1 MITQLKRLLPTPGV
15 TGRGCLAWSRTRFS
29 WQRLALKSAVSAE
42 VCRSCRHFWINSF
55 TTRCWKWVLQTVR
68 YQHSAGWSCR
78 AYVCVTHSLSLSQLP
93 TPKQQSKHSGKPGHS
108 DQPLYRNARRSIAST
123 LCWHLRASV
132 PRMDG
137 GKNCTFGKTGRFTE
151 CGEIAAF

>member
-78 AYVCVTHSLSLSQLP
+78 ACVCVTLSLSLNSPPRSSRANIQVNQGTVTNPFTVIREEVSRPLFAGIFEP
-93 TPKQQSKHSGKPGHS
+93 QFLAWMVARIALLARLAVLQSAVK
-108 DQPLYRNARRSIAST
+108 
-123 LCWHLRASV
+123 
-132 PRMDG
+132 
-137 GKNCTFGKTGRFTE
+137 
-151 CGEIAAF
+151 